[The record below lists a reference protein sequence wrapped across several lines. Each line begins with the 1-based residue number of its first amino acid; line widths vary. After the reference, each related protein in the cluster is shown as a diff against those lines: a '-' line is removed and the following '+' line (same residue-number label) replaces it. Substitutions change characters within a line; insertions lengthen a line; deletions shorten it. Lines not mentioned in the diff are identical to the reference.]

1 MVEERAAEEVHEDAE
16 EPIQTIVLDLMGLGA
31 DGVYHVIR
39 NSDTACLGR
48 SSRFQ
53 ELDVAH

>member
-1 MVEERAAEEVHEDAE
+1 VVEECAAEEVHEDAE
-16 EPIQTIVLDLMGLGA
+16 EPVQTIELDLMGLGT

-48 SSRFQ
+48 SPRFQ